1 MDFTTFLH
9 ILGMMLGTLLVLAL
23 GTLLRGRFVKSEPNE
38 WMIVLKNGKPL
49 KMGIGISG
57 WIGWYDVVVK
67 FPSQINKVSFKM
79 QQVTNENQGIEISGV
94 LLWSIYR
101 IENGPFLAYQK
112 LGEDLKSGNPEKAND
127 DLRDATYSILR
138 EKIANST
145 IMDVIKNRNKIS
157 NSMKKELNSLVNGW
171 GVWVELVQITDVKIL
186 SNTLFKNLQTKFRE
200 EKRKEAQF
208 VQMASQQELNEL
220 RIKDQLEY
228 NRLNEKNRTA
238 IAIAQTEKGVTL
250 ETENQKV
257 YDNSMKMETQ
267 KDDMKKVNN
276 IKMKEHEFGYYTEK
290 NKIDATI
297 RKTKHAQDLVQLQ
310 AEHENDMLRVESDI
324 LTAAEENKQTTDN
337 EDFERTLKL
346 RELEIRDKVCKGKTM
361 KMKVLESISEM
372 YKSMPS
378 KDISIVNFSKG
389 ETNPAMAGLA
399 HAIQSLDVVRDTVSK
414 KK

>member
-9 ILGMMLGTLLVLAL
+9 ILGMMLGTLLVLVL
-23 GTLLRGRFVKSEPNE
+23 GTLIRGRFVKSEPNE

-67 FPSQINKVSFKM
+67 FPSQINKVSFQM
-79 QQVTNENQGIEISGV
+79 QQVTNENQGIQISGV

-220 RIKDQLEY
+220 RTKDQLEY
-228 NRLNEKNRTA
+228 NRLSEKNRTA

-324 LTAAEENKQTTDN
+324 LTAVEENKQATDN

-361 KMKVLESISEM
+361 KIKVLESISEM

-399 HAIQSLDVVRDTVSK
+399 HAIQSLDVVRDTVSNK
-414 KK
+414 K